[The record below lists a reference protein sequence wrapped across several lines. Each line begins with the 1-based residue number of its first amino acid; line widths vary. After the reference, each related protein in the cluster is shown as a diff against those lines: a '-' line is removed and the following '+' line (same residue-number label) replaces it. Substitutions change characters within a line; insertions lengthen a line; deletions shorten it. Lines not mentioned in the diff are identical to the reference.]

1 MGKTEKKLI
10 DDKGNRLDGRKWDE
24 LRPIKL
30 QVGLMK
36 NADGSAYIEW
46 GKNKIMAAVYGPK
59 EVHPKHQ
66 VLPDRALLRC
76 RYHMA
81 PFSVDERKNPAPSR
95 REIEISKVMREA
107 LEPAVVVEDY
117 PRTAIEVWV
126 EVLQSDGGSRVA
138 GITAASLALADA
150 GINMRDMV
158 VGCSCGLIGGQVV
171 ADLDDTEDKEGDGDM
186 PVAILPNLGL
196 VSLLQVDGI
205 YTRENF
211 QKAFELAIEKGKQ
224 VYGMQRDA
232 LNERFFEGEAKAV
245 QVEEGWEKVVDEEL
259 RRGDDKEGPVGAAA
273 VDGEAPRRQGPGP
286 AQRAEDRDRGHP
298 QGQRVGQGHPGQHP
312 GDRRGQDSDRD
323 PVPRHP

>member
-1 MGKTEKKLI
+1 MAKGETKLI
-10 DDKGNRLDGRKWDE
+10 DEKGNRRDGRKWDQ

-30 QVGLMK
+30 QVGLVK

-150 GINMRDMV
+150 GINMRDLV
-158 VGCSCGLIGGQVV
+158 VGCSCGMINGQVV

-196 VSLLQVDGI
+196 VSLLQVDGV
-205 YTRENF
+205 YSREKF
-211 QKAFELAIEKGKQ
+211 QKAFELAIQKGKE
-224 VYGMQRDA
+224 VYGMQREA
-232 LNERFFEGEAKAV
+232 LNARFFGGEAKV
-245 QVEEGWEKVVDEEL
+245 TQVEEI
-259 RRGDDKEGPVGAAA
+259 
-273 VDGEAPRRQGPGP
+273 
-286 AQRAEDRDRGHP
+286 AE
-298 QGQRVGQGHPGQHP
+298 
-312 GDRRGQDSDRD
+312 
-323 PVPRHP
+323 

>member
-1 MGKTEKKLI
+1 MVEAKRKLI
-10 DDKGNRLDGRKWDE
+10 DGNGKRLDGRAWNE
-24 LRPIKL
+24 LRPISL

-95 REIEISKVMREA
+95 REIEISKVIREA
-107 LEPAVVVEDY
+107 LVPAVIVEDY

-150 GINMRDMV
+150 GINMRDLV
-158 VGCSCGLIGGQVV
+158 VGCSCGLIGDQVV
-171 ADLDDTEDKEGDGDM
+171 SDLDDTEDKEGDGDM
-186 PVAILPNLGL
+186 PVAIMPNLGL

-205 YTRENF
+205 YTREQF
-211 QKAFELAIEKGKQ
+211 QQAFELAIEKGKQ
-224 VYGMQRDA
+224 VYGMQREA
-232 LNERFFEGEAKAV
+232 LTAKFFSGDGAV
-245 QVEEGWEKVVDEEL
+245 SSVEEGTE
-259 RRGDDKEGPVGAAA
+259 
-273 VDGEAPRRQGPGP
+273 
-286 AQRAEDRDRGHP
+286 
-298 QGQRVGQGHPGQHP
+298 
-312 GDRRGQDSDRD
+312 
-323 PVPRHP
+323 

>member
-1 MGKTEKKLI
+1 MVETEKKLI
-10 DDKGNRLDGRKWDE
+10 DENGKRLDGRNWDD
-24 LRPIKL
+24 LRPISL

-95 REIEISKVMREA
+95 REIEISKVIREA
-107 LEPAVVVEDY
+107 LEPAVIVEDY

-126 EVLQSDGGSRVA
+126 EVLQSDGGSRCD

-150 GINMRDMV
+150 GINMRDLV
-158 VGCSCGLIGGQVV
+158 VGCSCGLVEDQVV
-171 ADLDDTEDKEGDGDM
+171 ADLDDTEDKEGNGDM
-186 PVAILPNLGL
+186 PVAIMPNLGQ
-196 VSLLQVDGI
+196 VTLLQVDGM
-205 YTRENF
+205 YTREKF

-224 VYGMQRDA
+224 IYQMQRQA
-232 LNERFFEGEAKAV
+232 LTTRFFGGEATST
-245 QVEEGWEKVVDEEL
+245 QVEEG
-259 RRGDDKEGPVGAAA
+259 A
-273 VDGEAPRRQGPGP
+273 
-286 AQRAEDRDRGHP
+286 
-298 QGQRVGQGHPGQHP
+298 
-312 GDRRGQDSDRD
+312 
-323 PVPRHP
+323 

>member
-1 MGKTEKKLI
+1 MVEAKKKLI
-10 DDKGNRLDGRKWDE
+10 DDKGKRLDGRKWDE
-24 LRPIKL
+24 LRPISL

-95 REIEISKVMREA
+95 REIEISKVIREA
-107 LEPAVVVEDY
+107 LEPAVIVEDY

-126 EVLQSDGGSRVA
+126 EVLQSDGGSRCA
-138 GITAASLALADA
+138 GLTAASLALADA

-158 VGCSCGLIGGQVV
+158 VGCSCGIIEDTVV
-171 ADLDDTEDKEGDGDM
+171 ADLDDTEDKEGSGDM
-186 PVAILPNLGL
+186 PVAIMPNLGQ
-196 VSLLQVDGI
+196 VTLLQVDGI

-224 VYGMQRDA
+224 VYAMQRDA
-232 LNERFFEGEAKAV
+232 LTTKFFGGEAMTT
-245 QVEEGWEKVVDEEL
+245 QVEEVAD
-259 RRGDDKEGPVGAAA
+259 
-273 VDGEAPRRQGPGP
+273 
-286 AQRAEDRDRGHP
+286 
-298 QGQRVGQGHPGQHP
+298 
-312 GDRRGQDSDRD
+312 
-323 PVPRHP
+323 